1 MTGRS
6 RARDR
11 SRPSGAAPAWTPA
24 RLSNLAAWFRADL
37 GVTGSS
43 VSAWADQSGNGRHL
57 AQGTGSAQP
66 TYSASDAAYGG
77 RPVLTFDGGDYFDA
91 LASWGLSQPVTIYV
105 VGQSGTSGD
114 YKTFVDANAGARLIV
129 RSTAAEMASIYGGSA
144 NVEPGASVA
153 GPSIICAVFN
163 AASSAVYVS
172 DVTAS
177 ATGNP
182 GSGGLGTPRV
192 GMGAVSV
199 YPLPS
204 NGKIAEVIYVN
215 AAHDAAT
222 RAQVLSYASKRYNLS
237 VTGL

>member
-1 MTGRS
+1 M
-6 RARDR
+6 
-11 SRPSGAAPAWTPA
+11 
-24 RLSNLAAWFRADL
+24 
-37 GVTGSS
+37 
-43 VSAWADQSGNGRHL
+43 
-57 AQGTGSAQP
+57 
-66 TYSASDAAYGG
+66 
-77 RPVLTFDGGDYFDA
+77 
-91 LASWGLSQPVTIYV
+91 
-105 VGQSGTSGD
+105 D
-114 YKTFVDANAGARLIV
+114 YKTFADANTGARLIV
-129 RSTAAEMASIYGGSA
+129 RATAAEMASIYGGSA

-192 GMGAVSV
+192 GMGAASV

-204 NGKIAEVIYVN
+204 NGKIAEIVYVS
-215 AAHDAAT
+215 AAHDATA
-222 RAQVLSYASKRYNLS
+222 RALVLSYLARRYNLS